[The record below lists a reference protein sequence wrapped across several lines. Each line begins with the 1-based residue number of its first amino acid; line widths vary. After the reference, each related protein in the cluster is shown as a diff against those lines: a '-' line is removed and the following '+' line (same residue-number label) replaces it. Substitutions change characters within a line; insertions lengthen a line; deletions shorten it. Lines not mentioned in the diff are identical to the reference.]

1 MSRTVRSPAA
11 ACALS
16 LITCSIALSACG
28 GGGAPAADTSGA
40 PSGAASAAAPYRW
53 LVPTRG
59 VPPSIAA
66 ENRAR
71 GTVAWRLPGPSYLL
85 GGAAHGAVEGYV
97 ASDAVVAGETQ
108 RVYVSAPGAA
118 KVAVSVYRMGFYG
131 GRGGRL
137 VLQSSLLPVVRQPRC
152 THAQATGLTECNWH
166 ATLSFAIPPALPSGV
181 YIVKLDATS
190 GAQADTI
197 FVVRSARPAPLLLE
211 LPTASWEAY
220 NAWGGNSLYPG
231 ATKTVEATGTTQ
243 GVEVS
248 YDRPYESQTGAGQ
261 FFIRE
266 VAMVRFLE
274 RYGYPVSYTT
284 IDSIDAQPAQVQGAR
299 ALIDAGHSE
308 YWSRRDAQAFMRARD
323 AGTNLIF
330 LSSDTTA
337 WEVRFEAAGAASSE
351 SGAPAHRIAA
361 YKQYEANDPD
371 TTHPTGLFPLLGA
384 NLTGSAYDG
393 CITPRI
399 AAPGPPIY
407 RYYAWTPS
415 PVLSPSWLFSNTGV
429 TPGTQ
434 IPGIV
439 GYELDERTPSTP
451 RGTQVLGGGSAA
463 CMPENEPLPVH
474 GTRAETTLYTARSG
488 AFVFS
493 SGTLGWLYGLEPV
506 PQASPDVPTSPDPRV
521 VAITRNLLAHA
532 LGR

>member
-1 MSRTVRSPAA
+1 MTRARRSRAARCALGLA
-11 ACALS
+11 ACALA
-16 LITCSIALSACG
+16 ISACG
-28 GGGAPAADTSGA
+28 GAGAPAPTTSA
-40 PSGAASAAAPYRW
+40 PSSPNALYRW

-59 VPPSIAA
+59 APPSIAA

-71 GTVAWRLPGPSYLL
+71 GTVAWRLPGPSYEL

-97 ASDAVVAGETQ
+97 ASDAVEAGETQ
-108 RVYVSAPGAA
+108 TVYASAPGSRR
-118 KVAVSVYRMGFYG
+118 VAVSVYRMGFYG

-137 VLQSSLLPVVRQPRC
+137 VLQSTLLPVVGQPPC
-152 THAQATGLTECNWH
+152 AHASFTGLTECNWH
-166 ATLSFAIPPALPSGV
+166 PTLSFGIPRALASGV

-190 GAQADTI
+190 GAQADCI
-197 FVVRSARPAPLLLE
+197 FVVRSARPARLLVE

-220 NAWGGNSLYPG
+220 NAWGGDSLYPG
-231 ATKTVEATGTTQ
+231 GTKTVGVTGTTQ

-266 VAMVRFLE
+266 VAIVRFLE
-274 RYGYPVSYTT
+274 RYGYDVSYTT
-284 IDSIDAQPAQVQGAR
+284 IDSIDAQPAQTQGAR

-308 YWSRRDAQAFMRARD
+308 YWSTRDAQAVARARD

-330 LSSDTTA
+330 LSSDTAA
-337 WEVRFEAAGAASSE
+337 WQVRFEPARPTSSE
-351 SGAPAHRIAA
+351 SGRPDHRIVA
-361 YKQYEANDPD
+361 YKQYEASDPD

-384 NLTGSAYDG
+384 DLVGSAYDG

-399 AAPGPPIY
+399 PAPGPPIY
-407 RYYAWTPS
+407 RYYPWTPS
-415 PVLSPSWLFSNTGV
+415 PALAPSWLFANTGV
-429 TPGTQ
+429 TPSAS

-451 RGTQVLGGGSAA
+451 RGTQLIGGGSAS
-463 CMPENEPLPVH
+463 CMPENERLPVR
-474 GTRAETTLYTARSG
+474 GTHADTTLYTTPSG
-488 AFVFS
+488 AFVFA

-506 PQASPDVPTSPDPRV
+506 PQASPDVPVAPDPRV